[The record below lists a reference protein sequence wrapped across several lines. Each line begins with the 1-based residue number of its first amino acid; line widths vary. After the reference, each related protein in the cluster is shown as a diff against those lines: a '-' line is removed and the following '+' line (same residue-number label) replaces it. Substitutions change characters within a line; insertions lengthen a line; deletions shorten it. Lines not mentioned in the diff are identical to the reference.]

1 MIDSSAVLA
10 AAGRKKIPS
19 LQFKQGSSLHSS
31 SPLPCSGRSLD
42 AFARTCDRYALNIKD
57 VVVDKND
64 AVVGFHVSDPLL
76 APCAVFVPY
85 ACALPPRLPAR
96 GPRQIKYLGAAYLS
110 LLLPLAKTK
119 QLLEYVTSR
128 TRDAWTCKPL
138 LSAKT
143 KNDEGN
149 DILVGI
155 WTSGGG
161 FVGVATATAA
171 TCEQEEAMIIR
182 PEAEQRRRE
191 RVMQRH
197 LRRVPSLA
205 ADRVNQ
211 TLRIPGSA
219 AEGAD
224 DSTSLYSC
232 YYERFRAA
240 FLPLLITKGFS
251 FDKRLFTVESLK
263 SATDGDVLFES
274 AKSKSSVVGK
284 RVLLPK
290 IVFRCGCSPREVERA
305 MYAMFCRDLNDNR
318 FFVKTDNLLDE
329 LALHDVG
336 RDEYVFVIAE
346 ED

>member
-1 MIDSSAVLA
+1 MITSSAVIA

-19 LQFKQGSSLHSS
+19 LQFKQGISSS
-31 SPLPCSGRSLD
+31 SPSPCLFSGRSLD

-138 LSAKT
+138 LSAKI

-205 ADRVNQ
+205 DTALGR
-211 TLRIPGSA
+211 SA
-219 AEGAD
+219 AEAD
-224 DSTSLYSC
+224 DSTLYSC

>member
-1 MIDSSAVLA
+1 MYIIKKDIIMIESSI
-10 AAGRKKIPS
+10 KKSPS
-19 LQFKQGSSLHSS
+19 LQFKQGNSLHSCS
-31 SPLPCSGRSLD
+31 SPSPCSGRSLD

-205 ADRVNQ
+205 AQ

-219 AEGAD
+219 AAEAD
-224 DSTSLYSC
+224 DSTLYSC

-318 FFVKTDNLLDE
+318 FFVKTDDLLDD